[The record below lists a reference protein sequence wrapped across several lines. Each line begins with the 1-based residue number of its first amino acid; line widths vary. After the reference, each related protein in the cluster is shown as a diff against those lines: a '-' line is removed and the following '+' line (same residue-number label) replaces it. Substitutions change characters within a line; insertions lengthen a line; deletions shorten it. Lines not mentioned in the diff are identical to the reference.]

1 MIKVLFLAA
10 DPGDDR
16 PRLRLDEEVRAI
28 DEAIRLAAHRDT
40 VEFVIQPA
48 LRIRDLQNVLRRH
61 KPQILHFA
69 GHGDEAGG
77 IVLGNE
83 YGEPVEVDREALNQ
97 LFGILE
103 HPPRVVV
110 LNACATQR
118 TAEVAGN
125 VVDYTIGMNR
135 PVQDASARVFAAS
148 FYGALADGDSVERA
162 FQSGVSQLRLEKN
175 PEADIPALHV
185 RPGVVPGVALV
196 QAPDGDEKGVERVDA
211 EPEMIFANVLNSG
224 RPGSMPPQVQSFRD
238 PSGRIVTYRNG

>member
-61 KPQILHFA
+61 KPQIVHFA
-69 GHGDEAGG
+69 GHGDERGG
-77 IVLGNE
+77 IVLGDE
-83 YGEPVEVDREALNQ
+83 YGQPVEVDREALNQ

-118 TAEVAGN
+118 TEEVAGD
-125 VVDYTIGMNR
+125 VVDYTIGMNS
-135 PVQDASARVFAAS
+135 PVQDESARVFAAS

-162 FQSGVSQLRLEKN
+162 FRSAVNQLRLEKN
-175 PEADIPALHV
+175 PEAGIPALHV
-185 RPGVVPGVALV
+185 RPGVPPGVPLV
-196 QAPDGDEKGVERVDA
+196 TAPDADGDAKGVDA

-224 RPGSMPPQVQSFRD
+224 RPGSTPPQVQSFRD